1 MNCYVFDAPRKDE
14 RCLHSS
20 GRLVVFVIANPE
32 GVKQSFPA
40 DKIATVLSRLA
51 MTGVQLRLPRRYR
64 GSQGRAARPVC

>member
-14 RCLHSS
+14 WCLHSS

-40 DKIATVLSRLA
+40 DKIASLC
-51 MTGVQLRLPRRYR
+51 
-64 GSQGRAARPVC
+64 SQ